1 MAKILTFLLLLGKLS
16 SHTGQI
22 LGQHK
27 FYFVVLKTRWGD
39 ILFLRLLLLFWHQ
52 CFDHFWSLAAVAAA
66 AALIRFQTF
75 FETLPT
81 AFSYNAKQTLFY
93 VFFHPK
99 IWCYQSHLDN
109 KSSLGIVM
117 EFVWNNIYARV
128 CSFDLNKFFSV
139 SDVFCKIGSLIASF

>member
-39 ILFLRLLLLFWHQ
+39 ILFLRLLLLFGINVSTIFGLWPPSQQQQLWFDSKHFSRLCRRRFHITQ
-52 CFDHFWSLAAVAAA
+52 SKLYFMCFS
-66 AALIRFQTF
+66 I
-75 FETLPT
+75 
-81 AFSYNAKQTLFY
+81 
-93 VFFHPK
+93 PK
-99 IWCYQSHLDN
+99 SDVIKRHLDN